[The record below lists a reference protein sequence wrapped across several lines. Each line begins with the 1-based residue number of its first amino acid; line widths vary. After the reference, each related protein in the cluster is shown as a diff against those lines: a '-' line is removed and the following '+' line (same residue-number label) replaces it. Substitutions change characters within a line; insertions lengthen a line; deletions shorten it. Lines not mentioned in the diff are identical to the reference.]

1 MNLLTKNKY
10 SNIIIVNLQCI
21 HDLNL
26 FPVIAIIQENVAVT
40 VWPGVLTTSQLL
52 DLEFQI
58 EAVSPQQLTVL
69 LGQLVVGAGGAD
81 LLVLHQVHH
90 LQHLETDLVHQALG
104 ILGQQHD
111 LLEVQSVTQAPH
123 WLPALNT
130 TVADIQF
137 THFLH
142 DCFSLQCINVAT
154 LFNAKFPDAGALCV
168 TALQLSGSLAHLVQ
182 PAAQLLETGVQLVTG
197 HVEIFTNLATFS
209 SCLASHGVVGE
220 NVGL

>member
-1 MNLLTKNKY
+1 MVKQN
-10 SNIIIVNLQCI
+10 
-21 HDLNL
+21 
-26 FPVIAIIQENVAVT
+26 VT
-40 VWPGVLTTSQLL
+40 VTWPGVFAASQLL
-52 DLEFQI
+52 DLQLEI
-58 EAVSPQQLTVL
+58 EAVAPQQLGVL
-69 LGQLVVGAGGAD
+69 PGEHVVGVGRGD
-81 LLVLHQVHH
+81 LLALHRVHG
-90 LQHLETDLVHQALG
+90 LQHLEADLVDEALG
-104 ILGQQHD
+104 VLGQQHD